1 LVVDLACCCSTHTN
15 AVLRDA
21 ALPAYDRF
29 LVHGARALVSD
40 KRVQNAQQVYTCF
53 IRDALEVLNSQG
65 VDPMRVSLAICTIG
79 KLAAPIAKFSGK
91 GSLKEAFHRLQ
102 PFGASLRAGE
112 ARNGSLGHAVT
123 LVGAFADI
131 VLHLDDVEDF
141 MVYFIAE
148 VCFNS
153 E

>member
-1 LVVDLACCCSTHTN
+1 VVFVLVMLWINCLH
-15 AVLRDA
+15 
-21 ALPAYDRF
+21 
-29 LVHGARALVSD
+29 
-40 KRVQNAQQVYTCF
+40 
-53 IRDALEVLNSQG
+53 
-65 VDPMRVSLAICTIG
+65 
-79 KLAAPIAKFSGK
+79 
-91 GSLKEAFHRLQ
+91 
-102 PFGASLRAGE
+102 RAGE

>member
-65 VDPMRVSLAICTIG
+65 ADPMRVSLAIRTIG

-102 PFGASLRAGE
+102 PFGGSLRYKSLNKMKHDTLKHLNCKPERGE
-112 ARNGSLGHAVT
+112 SDGFLPCLRELRKSNGQNGGH
-123 LVGAFADI
+123 L
-131 VLHLDDVEDF
+131 
-141 MVYFIAE
+141 
-148 VCFNS
+148 
-153 E
+153 

>member
-1 LVVDLACCCSTHTN
+1 MLCINCLH
-15 AVLRDA
+15 
-21 ALPAYDRF
+21 
-29 LVHGARALVSD
+29 
-40 KRVQNAQQVYTCF
+40 
-53 IRDALEVLNSQG
+53 
-65 VDPMRVSLAICTIG
+65 
-79 KLAAPIAKFSGK
+79 
-91 GSLKEAFHRLQ
+91 
-102 PFGASLRAGE
+102 RAGE